1 MKSLF
6 ANISI
11 FLLISVHI
19 IFQTSTSAEAQQK
32 PVSLLP
38 ETSNVTRPNTD
49 PPNTKSRAITPSRD
63 TDSKNEVVQTDE
75 LKDLDLESTGVLD
88 IESGGFNK
96 NMWDGTSHSK
106 AILLLK
112 NLPSKVYSRGLQN
125 LQKKLLLTR
134 ATSPLA
140 DENKNSILK
149 LRQQTLFRSGNL
161 DYFRKIQQNIP
172 RSHDDEELAQ
182 LAVNVFFLTN
192 KLGTA
197 CDLIKYWFDK
207 SQTTFW
213 QKSLIFCDA
222 INGLRDNV
230 DFGMKLLTETQER
243 EDTKFVSLVNAINT
257 DLDIPPTEQI
267 IDLLPRDVAMLRFA
281 EQVLPK
287 PNPEVLP
294 LWLYDIYINDPSTTQ
309 EDRLTLANRAFQL
322 GLLTAEKLAK
332 LYETA
337 NLPQDDIATAVTLT
351 DGGDTLIPDAL
362 LYRLALSQETDFGK
376 AQAIYKALTFA
387 TRNGSILEMAELYKN
402 VIKSIVPASELGWFA
417 CSAAILNMINLDFT
431 TARLWLEIAEREDK
445 LNDQNSITWS
455 KMWPLLWLLNGDNLV
470 AWDEEKLENWEQG
483 LANRN
488 SSQGRSL
495 VNLTY
500 YALEIF
506 GAEISNGRWN
516 SLSGKGV
523 SVTNGYSIF
532 TNTKS
537 IEDSIENKRAAE
549 ATATLLLSMG
559 GLKASELQEESLLF
573 LISTLDNLGLEQE
586 AKNIAFQVLIQKMQ
600 GVW

>member
-11 FLLISVHI
+11 FLLVSAHI
-19 IFQTSTSAEAQQK
+19 IFQTSTSVEAQQK

-38 ETSNVTRPNTD
+38 ETLNTTA
-49 PPNTKSRAITPSRD
+49 PNTKSKAITPSQD
-63 TDSKNEVVQTDE
+63 TDSKNEVVQIDE

-88 IESGGFNK
+88 IESGGFSK
-96 NMWDGTSHSK
+96 NMWNGTSHSK

-112 NLPSKVYSRGLQN
+112 NLPSILYSRGLQN

-140 DENKNSILK
+140 EENENKNSILK
-149 LRQQTLFRSGNL
+149 LRQQTLFRSGKLN
-161 DYFRKIQQNIP
+161 YFKKIQQNIP

-192 KLGTA
+192 NLGAA

-257 DLDIPPTEQI
+257 NLDIPPTEQI
-267 IDLLPRDVAMLRFA
+267 TDLLPRDVAMLRFA
-281 EQVLPK
+281 KQVLPK
-287 PNPEVLP
+287 PNPGALP

-309 EDRLTLANRAFQL
+309 ENRLTLANRAFQL

-337 NLPQDDIATAVTLT
+337 SLPQDDIATAVTLT
-351 DGGDTLIPDAL
+351 DAGDTLIPDAL
-362 LYRLALSQETDFGK
+362 LYRLVLSQETDFGK
-376 AQAIYKALTFA
+376 AQAIDKALSFA
-387 TRNGSILEMAELYKN
+387 ARNGSILEMAELYKN

-417 CSAAILNMINLDFT
+417 CSAALLNLINLDFT
-431 TARLWLEIAEREDK
+431 AARLWLEIAEREDK

-488 SSQGRSL
+488 SPQGRSL

-500 YALEIF
+500 YVLEIF
-506 GAEISNGRWN
+506 GAEISNERWN
-516 SLSGKGV
+516 SLSGKGI

-537 IEDSIENKRAAE
+537 IEDAIENKRAAE

-586 AKNIAFQVLIQKMQ
+586 ARNIAFQVLIQKMQ

>member
-11 FLLISVHI
+11 FLLVSAHI
-19 IFQTSTSAEAQQK
+19 IFQTSTSVEAQQK

-38 ETSNVTRPNTD
+38 ETLNTIA
-49 PPNTKSRAITPSRD
+49 PNTKSKAITPSQD
-63 TDSKNEVVQTDE
+63 TDSKNEVVQIDE

-88 IESGGFNK
+88 IESGGFSK
-96 NMWDGTSHSK
+96 NMWNGTSHSK

-112 NLPSKVYSRGLQN
+112 NLPSILYSRGLQN

-140 DENKNSILK
+140 EENENKNSILK
-149 LRQQTLFRSGNL
+149 LRQQTLFRSGKLN
-161 DYFRKIQQNIP
+161 YFKKIQQNIP

-182 LAVNVFFLTN
+182 LAVNVFFLSN
-192 KLGTA
+192 NLGAA

-213 QKSLIFCDA
+213 QKGLIFCDA

-257 DLDIPPTEQI
+257 NLDIPPTEQI
-267 IDLLPRDVAMLRFA
+267 TDLLPRDVAMLRFA
-281 EQVLPK
+281 KQVLPK
-287 PNPEVLP
+287 PNPGVLP

-309 EDRLTLANRAFQL
+309 ENRLTLANRAFQL

-337 NLPQDDIATAVTLT
+337 SLPQDDIARAVTLT
-351 DGGDTLIPDAL
+351 DAGDTLIPDAL
-362 LYRLALSQETDFGK
+362 LYRLVLSQETGFGK
-376 AQAIYKALTFA
+376 AQAIHKALSFA
-387 TRNGSILEMAELYKN
+387 ARNGSILDMAELYKN

-417 CSAAILNMINLDFT
+417 CSAALLNLINLDFT
-431 TARLWLEIAEREDK
+431 ATRLWLEIAEKEDK

-488 SSQGRSL
+488 SPQGRSL

-500 YALEIF
+500 YVLEIF
-506 GAEISNGRWN
+506 GAEISNERWN
-516 SLSGKGV
+516 SLSGKGI

-537 IEDSIENKRAAE
+537 IEDAIENKRAAE

-586 AKNIAFQVLIQKMQ
+586 ARNIAFQVLIQKMQ